1 MREDKM
7 LRSRFFLRTTTRI
20 GIAAIFSMLLLS
32 QFVLADVRVE
42 GWKEVEYK
50 YIISNIKD
58 YPEYLFLSSSAIWG
72 WEYASVI
79 NSSTGE
85 FGGGYKLDSFIVN
98 SIKGSNFEQ
107 ERFIGQNDSGDLQ
120 TFNCTNY
127 CQDNSNIVSSNLSL
141 PKATSMKEDQGVDG
155 IEVYLKIDDINDQS
169 LNLSKVKMLYYYQ
182 NGTIAEVSPE
192 LP

>member
-1 MREDKM
+1 M
-7 LRSRFFLRTTTRI
+7 LRWRFFRRTVTRI

-42 GWKEVEYK
+42 GWEEVEYK

-58 YPEYLFLSSSAIWG
+58 YPEYLFLTNSAIWG

-79 NSSTGE
+79 NSTGE
-85 FGGGYKLDSFIVN
+85 FGGGYKLDGFVVN
-98 SIKGSNFEQ
+98 SIKRSNLGQQQ
-107 ERFIGQNDSGDLQ
+107 ERLFGQNGSDDLQ
-120 TFNCTNY
+120 TFNCTDY
-127 CQDNSNIVSSNLSL
+127 CQDNSDIVSSDLSL

-155 IEVYLKIDDINDQS
+155 IEVYLKIEDINDQS

>member
-1 MREDKM
+1 M
-7 LRSRFFLRTTTRI
+7 LRSRFFRRTTTRI

-32 QFVLADVRVE
+32 QFALADVRVE

-58 YPEYLFLSSSAIWG
+58 YPEYLFLTSSAIWG

-79 NSSTGE
+79 NSTGE
-85 FGGGYKLDSFIVN
+85 FGGGYKLDEFIVN
-98 SIKGSNFEQ
+98 SIKRSNIEQQQ
-107 ERFIGQNDSGDLQ
+107 ERFFSQNGSDDLQ

-127 CQDNSNIVSSNLSL
+127 CQDNSDIVSSNLSL
-141 PKATSMKEDQGVDG
+141 PKATSMKEEQGVEG
-155 IEVYLKIDDINDQS
+155 IEVYLKIEDINDQS